1 MSASN
6 GRGAPDTG
14 EMVVVHRLFLQEYAA
29 AVAVVRAVAPGDTA
43 RAAFVADHLAALGQM
58 LTEHHLAEDELVWPR
73 LAADPAV
80 EPGLVARMEE
90 QHEQIADALGRLER
104 ALPQWADRAE
114 PDLGD
119 EVADACAALLPALE
133 EHLGDEER
141 HILPLVPG
149 RFTAAQ
155 WARLSERGRAA
166 VPRAHRLYMLAA
178 LGEAAGTDRREEFLG
193 RLPGPVRL
201 LYRVAGPRLR
211 RRTWDR
217 LSGGGTENRV
227 RPEHS
232 GAGRPSGKRAA
243 K

>member
-43 RAAFVADHLAALGQM
+43 RAAFVAAHLAALGQM

-80 EPGLVARMEE
+80 DARLVARMEE
-90 QHEQIADALGRLER
+90 QHERIADALGRLEH
-104 ALPQWADRAE
+104 ALPRWADRAE
-114 PDLGD
+114 PGLRD
-119 EVADACAALLPALE
+119 ETADACAALLPALE

-141 HILPLVPG
+141 YILPLVPG
-149 RFTAAQ
+149 RFTAAE
-155 WARLSERGRAA
+155 WALLSERGRAA
-166 VPRAHRLYMLAA
+166 VPKPHRLYMLAA
-178 LGEAAGTDRREEFLG
+178 LGEAAGTDRRDEFLG

-201 LYRVAGPRLR
+201 LYRVTGPRLR
-211 RRTWDR
+211 RRTWSR
-217 LSGGGTENRV
+217 LNGGLTESRV
-227 RPEHS
+227 
-232 GAGRPSGKRAA
+232 AA
-243 K
+243 A